1 MDVWSMLSKNPE
13 IRVYAGP
20 NGSGKSTI
28 ASDEDIILPYI
39 NADDIQKSRN
49 ISNIEAAQIAT
60 AMRDLAVDQKIS
72 FTFETVL
79 STDRNLLLLE
89 RAKKSGYFIRCAF
102 ILTYDPSINILRVKD
117 RVANGGHDVPN
128 DKIVSRYYKAISMI
142 PRLMK
147 VCDRLNIYDNTTDTP
162 VRIFKKRNES
172 YEIFDNQIWTH
183 EEIVNLIQFGHK

>member
-1 MDVWSMLSKNPE
+1 MLSKNPE

-89 RAKKSGYFIRCAF
+89 RAKKSGHFIRCAF

-172 YEIFDNQIWTH
+172 YEIFDNQIWTN